1 MRMRADLLAGLSIAG
16 LLLPEAVAYA
26 GIAGLGPQHAIL
38 AAIAGA
44 LTYALLGRSRFAV
57 VAPTSS
63 SAAILAATLA
73 TLPGDET
80 SKLVHATVT
89 VALTGVAFLAASLA
103 RLGGL
108 TGFVSRPVLRG
119 FAFGLAITIIL
130 KQLPAL
136 VGLPI
141 ESAGLYGLVRTLL
154 SDLPRWHG
162 ASLATGIVAL
172 AALLA
177 LRRLPWLPGAFIVVV
192 GGIVASLLLDLPGH
206 GVAVVGTLK
215 LDWPH
220 LAWPDMPWSSLAR
233 LAQFTLPLAL
243 ILLAESWGTMRALAL
258 RHGDSLEPN
267 RELLALG
274 GANLASALVQGLP
287 VGAGFSAGQA
297 SAAAGTQTRAA
308 AVFAALGMAV
318 LVAVAARYV
327 AALPHPVLAAVVI
340 AALSH
345 ALDPRP
351 LLRLWRLRRDH
362 EVALLSVLGVLVL
375 GVLDGMLGAIVLSI
389 AVLIRRMSVPRI
401 SRLGRLREGHDF
413 VDVVRHPDARE
424 IDGLMILRPSVPLFF
439 ANAERVLSQID
450 ADTMH
455 VPTPRVVIVSLEDS
469 FDLDSTALDALL
481 ELDARLKTRGTRLV
495 LARVHDELRDLL
507 AKVGATDLLTNCAFS
522 VDDAVALA
530 ATPSPRSRGEG
541 RGEGFVELHGRS
553 Q

>member
-1 MRMRADLLAGLSIAG
+1 MRMRADLLAGLSLAG

-44 LTYALLGRSRFAV
+44 LTYAGLGRSRYAV

-73 TLPGDET
+73 TLPGDNA
-80 SKLVHATVT
+80 SKLVHATVA
-89 VALTGVAFLAASLA
+89 VALTGLVFLVASLA
-103 RLGGL
+103 RLGAL

-130 KQLPAL
+130 KQVPAL
-136 VGLPI
+136 VGLPV
-141 ESAGLYGLVRTLL
+141 ESAGLFGLVRELL
-154 SDLPRWHG
+154 GDLPRWHG
-162 ASLATGIVAL
+162 ASVATGVIAL
-172 AALLA
+172 VALLA
-177 LRRLPWLPGAFIVVV
+177 LRRLPWLPGAFIVLV
-192 GGIVASLLLDLPGH
+192 GGIVAARLLDLPGR
-206 GVAVVGTLK
+206 GVAVVGTLN

-220 LAWPDMPWSSLAR
+220 PAWPDMPWSSLAR

-258 RHGDSLEPN
+258 RRGDTLEPN

-274 GANLASALVQGLP
+274 GANIASALVQGLP

-297 SAAAGTQTRAA
+297 SASAGTETRAA

-318 LVAVAARYV
+318 LVALAARWV
-327 AALPHPVLAAVVI
+327 ALLPQPVLAAVVI

-362 EVALLSVLGVLVL
+362 DVALLSVLGVLAL

-389 AVLIRRMSVPRI
+389 AVLIRRMSVPRV
-401 SRLGRLREGHDF
+401 SRLGRLGDSHDF
-413 VDVVRHPDARE
+413 VDVVRHPEARE
-424 IDGLMILRPSVPLFF
+424 IDGLTIWRPAVPLFF
-439 ANAERVLSQID
+439 ANAERVLSQI
-450 ADTMH
+450 ADEALRMSAR
-455 VPTPRVVIVSLEDS
+455 RVVIISLEDS

-481 ELDARLKTRGTRLV
+481 ELDARLKARSTRLV
-495 LARVHDELRDLL
+495 LARVHDALRDLL
-507 AKVGATDLLTNCAFS
+507 ASAGAADLLANCAYS

-530 ATPSPRSRGEG
+530 RSYSLSPATRASA
-541 RGEGFVELHGRS
+541 
-553 Q
+553 

>member
-1 MRMRADLLAGLSIAG
+1 MRMRADLLAGLSLAG

-44 LTYALLGRSRFAV
+44 LTYAVLGRSRYAV

-73 TLPGDET
+73 TLPGDT
-80 SKLVHATVT
+80 ASKLVHATVA
-89 VALTGVAFLAASLA
+89 VALTGLVFLVAAVA

-130 KQLPAL
+130 KQVPAL

-141 ESAGLYGLVRTLL
+141 ESADLFGLLRALL
-154 SDLPRWHG
+154 SELPRWHG
-162 ASLATGIVAL
+162 ASVATGLVAL

-177 LRRLPWLPGAFIVVV
+177 LRRVPWLPGAFIVLV
-192 GGIVASLLLDLPGH
+192 GGIVASLVLDLPGR
-206 GVAVVGTLK
+206 GVAVVGALN

-220 LAWPDMPWSSLAR
+220 PAWPDMPWSSLAR
-233 LAQFTLPLAL
+233 LVEFTLPLAL

-258 RHGDSLEPN
+258 RRGDTLEPN

-274 GANLASALVQGLP
+274 GANIASALVQGLP
-287 VGAGFSAGQA
+287 VGAGFSASQA
-297 SAAAGTQTRAA
+297 SAAAGTETRAA

-318 LVAVAARYV
+318 LVALAARFV
-327 AALPHPVLAAVVI
+327 AVLPQPVLAAVVI

-362 EVALLSVLGVLVL
+362 DVALLSVLGVLAL
-375 GVLDGMLGAIVLSI
+375 GVLGGMLGAIVLSI
-389 AVLIRRMSVPRI
+389 AVLIRRMSVPRL
-401 SRLGRLREGHDF
+401 SRLGRLGHSHDF
-413 VDVVRHPDARE
+413 VDVGRHPEARE
-424 IDGLMILRPSVPLFF
+424 IDGLTIWRPAVPLFF

-450 ADTMH
+450 AEALR
-455 VPTPRVVIVSLEDS
+455 TPAQRVVIVSLEDS

-481 ELDARLKTRGTRLV
+481 ELDARLKARGTRLV

-507 AKVGATDLLTNCAFS
+507 AKVGATDLLASCAFS
-522 VDDAVALA
+522 VDDAVTLA
-530 ATPSPRSRGEG
+530 RS
-541 RGEGFVELHGRS
+541 
-553 Q
+553 